1 MQNIKKN
8 KILETQNRNKHNHFK
23 KKMFNSRLM
32 IPVMNKITKKRLI
45 KLSKKDKKVRTRI

>member
-8 KILETQNRNKHNHFK
+8 KILETQNRNKDNHFK